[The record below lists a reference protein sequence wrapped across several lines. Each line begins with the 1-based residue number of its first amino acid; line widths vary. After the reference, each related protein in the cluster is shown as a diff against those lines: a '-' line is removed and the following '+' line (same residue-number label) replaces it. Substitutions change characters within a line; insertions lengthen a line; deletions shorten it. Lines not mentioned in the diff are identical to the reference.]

1 MKYAFILAIALA
13 AACGKEEP
21 AAKTPSAPTGT
32 GKPPLTV
39 PEQPAAEKP
48 AVPATDTA
56 KAALDKAIADTKAL
70 IAQKQT
76 DADALLKK
84 IKSDPMK
91 AATYQSEYDKLLKD
105 IADLQTKLDGY
116 VKEAAGK

>member
-1 MKYAFILAIALA
+1 MKYLFILAIALA

-21 AAKTPSAPTGT
+21 KAQTPG
-32 GKPPLTV
+32 LTV
-39 PEQPAAEKP
+39 PDKPAVTVPEKP
-48 AVPATDTA
+48 AVPDTSA
-56 KAALDKAIADTKAL
+56 SKAALDKAIADTKAL